1 MKKNGFS
8 DEQISALLLL
18 YSKIK
23 QVYSDDTID
32 DSVAVRISNELLQEY
47 NATFQQF
54 FNENLQQVTEKL
66 R

>member
-8 DEQISALLLL
+8 DEQISTLLLFE
-18 YSKIK
+18 SKIE
-23 QVYSDDTID
+23 QVYSDDSLD

>member
-1 MKKNGFS
+1 MKKNDFS

-18 YSKIK
+18 KSKIE

-32 DSVAVRISNELLQEY
+32 DSVAVRISNELIKEY
-47 NATFQQF
+47 NVTFQQF
-54 FNENLQQVTEKL
+54 FDENLQQVTEKS